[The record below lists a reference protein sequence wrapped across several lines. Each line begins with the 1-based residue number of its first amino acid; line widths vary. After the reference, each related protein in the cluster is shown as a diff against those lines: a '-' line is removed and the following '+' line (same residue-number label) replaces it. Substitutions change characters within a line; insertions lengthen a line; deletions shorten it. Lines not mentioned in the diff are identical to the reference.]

1 MKSDNSTNFPEK
13 VTKIG
18 YLSHLY
24 GKKVLKNAQMNY
36 YLWILTF

>member
-18 YLSHLY
+18 YLLHLNY
-24 GKKVLKNAQMNY
+24 KIVLKKAQMNY
-36 YLWILTF
+36 DLWILTF